1 MLTLSGLI
9 ALMTWWQALLL
20 ALIQGL
26 TEFLPV
32 SSSAHLILPESVFGW
47 TEQGVLIDV
56 MAHFGTLFSVL
67 LYFRKDVVEM
77 ILGLR
82 DLARSKL
89 TRGSVLALNLI
100 VATPPALI
108 VGLLLASSGRD
119 ETLRNP
125 ALIAAVTMI
134 FGIVLW
140 LSDIW
145 ARDAR
150 DMDTLSW
157 RGAFGMGL
165 AQIIAFIPGTS
176 RSGIT
181 MSAGRAI
188 GLSREAAARFSMLM
202 SLPVIGAGGAYALL
216 KLASGENMG
225 SATLGQGL
233 VVAILSFAIAYAA
246 IALFLRFVTRIGF
259 FPFMLYRLGLG
270 LALIGWIILASA

>member
-9 ALMTWWQALLL
+9 AIMTWWQALLL

-32 SSSAHLILPESVFGW
+32 SSSAHLILPEAVFGW

-67 LYFRKDVVEM
+67 LYFRKDVAEM

-82 DLARSKL
+82 DLTARKL

-108 VGLLLASSGRD
+108 VGVLLASGGWD
-119 ETLRNP
+119 EALRNP
-125 ALIAAVTMI
+125 AIIAAATII
-134 FGIVLW
+134 FGVVLW

-145 ARDAR
+145 AKDAR

-165 AQIIAFIPGTS
+165 AQVIAFIPGTS

-181 MSAGRAI
+181 MSAGRVI

-216 KLASGENMG
+216 KLASGENTG

-233 VVAILSFAIAYAA
+233 VVAALSFVVAYAA

-259 FPFMLYRLGLG
+259 LPFMIYRLGLG
-270 LALIGWIILASA
+270 FALIGWILLT